1 MRDTTRDGKTAKDIE
16 GQIRQN
22 KQQLRK
28 ENTEATIPEYMKRCV
43 EQARDDGAS
52 SWLNALPLK
61 DQKLDL
67 NKEQF
72 TDALNLRYNQRLRN
86 LPTHCPCGEPFNVQH
101 ALNCKKGGFIA
112 QRHDNLRDLFTCLL
126 SRVCKNVEAEPHLL
140 PLTGE
145 TLTNR
150 TGNISDEARLD
161 VKAGGFWQRNQT
173 AFFDIRVTHV
183 NSSSQAQK
191 STQQV
196 FKSHEDSKKREYLER
211 VLNIEHGVF
220 TPLVFGTNGGMGREC
235 QIFVKHLATMLAEK
249 TGDKYSDTVTW
260 LRTRISMDIL
270 RSAITCIRG
279 SRVPFKKATG
289 NIGGDGFEMMVMEAR
304 MY

>member
-1 MRDTTRDGKTAKDIE
+1 MLDLIKKLLIV
-16 GQIRQN
+16 
-22 KQQLRK
+22 
-28 ENTEATIPEYMKRCV
+28 YFF
-43 EQARDDGAS
+43 
-52 SWLNALPLK
+52 SWLNALPFK
-61 DQKLDL
+61 DKKLDI

-86 LPTHCPCGEPFNVQH
+86 LPTHCPCGEPLNVQH

-196 FKSHEDSKKREYLER
+196 FKSHEDSKKGS
-211 VLNIEHGVF
+211 IWK
-220 TPLVFGTNGGMGREC
+220 EC
-235 QIFVKHLATMLAEK
+235 
-249 TGDKYSDTVTW
+249 
-260 LRTRISMDIL
+260 
-270 RSAITCIRG
+270 
-279 SRVPFKKATG
+279 
-289 NIGGDGFEMMVMEAR
+289 
-304 MY
+304 